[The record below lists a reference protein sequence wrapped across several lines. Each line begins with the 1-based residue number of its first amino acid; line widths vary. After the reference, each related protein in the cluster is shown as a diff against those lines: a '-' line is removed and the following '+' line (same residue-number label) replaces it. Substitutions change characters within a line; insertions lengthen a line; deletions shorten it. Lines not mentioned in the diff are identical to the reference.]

1 MRWECS
7 KNFVKLIAHRSLLN
21 AIMYLYNKQYEVI
34 MNPNLALLILSWQ
47 VACLFHETET
57 EKLLPGSASATEAE
71 SDELDKIHDELTPDV
86 SWDDFND
93 TYGDF
98 HSAKDRADACIAV
111 LKNESAEFKSKVLEA
126 MLRIANA
133 SKEDDN
139 ETNVSPEEMSFIQ
152 QVKTALVG

>member
-1 MRWECS
+1 
-7 KNFVKLIAHRSLLN
+7 
-21 AIMYLYNKQYEVI
+21 

>member
-1 MRWECS
+1 
-7 KNFVKLIAHRSLLN
+7 
-21 AIMYLYNKQYEVI
+21 

-57 EKLLPGSASATEAE
+57 EKLLPGSTSATEAE
-71 SDELDKIHDELTPDV
+71 CDELDKIHDELTPDV
-86 SWDDFND
+86 SWDVFND

-98 HSAKDRADACIAV
+98 NSAKDRTEACIAA
-111 LKNESAEFKSKVLEA
+111 LKNESEEFKSKVLEA
-126 MLRIANA
+126 MLRVAGA

>member
-21 AIMYLYNKQYEVI
+21 AIMYLYNKHYEVI

>member
-1 MRWECS
+1 M
-7 KNFVKLIAHRSLLN
+7 K
-21 AIMYLYNKQYEVI
+21 
-34 MNPNLALLILSWQ
+34 PNLALLILSWQ

-86 SWDDFND
+86 DWDDFNMV
-93 TYGDF
+93 YGGF
-98 HSAKDRADACIAV
+98 TNAKARTEACIAA

-126 MLRIANA
+126 MLRVAAA

-139 ETNVSPEEMSFIQ
+139 ETNISPEEMSFVQ
-152 QVKTALVG
+152 QVKAALIG